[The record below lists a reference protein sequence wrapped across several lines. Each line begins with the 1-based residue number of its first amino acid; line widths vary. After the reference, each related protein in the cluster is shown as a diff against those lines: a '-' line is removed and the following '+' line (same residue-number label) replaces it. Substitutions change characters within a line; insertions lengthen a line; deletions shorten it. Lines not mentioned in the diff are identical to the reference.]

1 MVTRE
6 IMPIAIVVMV
16 AAIRAVRMLVLQIEM
31 FDTRGWALAM
41 IAAYVG
47 SIRPSFR
54 ARFGPGLALIGLH
67 NRRNQSFPF
76 ALHSFRSLPIPR
88 SPRISIGILR

>member
-31 FDTRGWALAM
+31 LDTRSGSLAA
-41 IAAYVG
+41 IAAYMD

-54 ARFGPGLALIGLH
+54 ARFGPGLDLIGLQ

-76 ALHSFRSLPIPR
+76 ALHSFRSLSIPR